1 MGHIREVFI
10 AMPRSD
16 VSAGFKSRLGW
27 AGLSVEFAPSTGL
40 APIRL
45 DFWSVD
51 RQIAEG
57 IYHALVS
64 AAARAQGI
72 TA

>member
-1 MGHIREVFI
+1 MGHIRDVFI
-10 AMPRSD
+10 AMPRRD
-16 VSAGFKSRLGW
+16 VSTGFKSRLGW
-27 AGLSVEFAPSTGL
+27 AGLSVEFAPSTGM

-51 RQIAEG
+51 GQIAEG
-57 IYHALVS
+57 IHHVLAD

-72 TA
+72 TR